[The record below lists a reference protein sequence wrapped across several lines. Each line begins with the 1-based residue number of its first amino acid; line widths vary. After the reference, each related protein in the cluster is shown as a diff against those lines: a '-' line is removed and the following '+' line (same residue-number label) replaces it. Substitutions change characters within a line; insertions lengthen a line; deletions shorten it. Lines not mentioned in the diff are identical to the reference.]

1 MINWGIIG
9 FGNMGR
15 QYENC
20 FRKESSIFNLV
31 GIASKSKKKI
41 KNTNREGRVVDSYE
55 GSIKSNK

>member
-31 GIASKSKKKI
+31 GIASKSKKKD
-41 KNTNREGRVVDSYE
+41 KKYN
-55 GSIKSNK
+55 